1 MSVFF
6 CLDDVF
12 EILAAR
18 DKEDFSLDYF
28 VPVHTRKI
36 QCNGFRDDCLT
47 LLSQPQMMDLN
58 DPKAF
63 YQMASLIEEIPLY
76 HINLELVVD
85 DILTQRHHNLMVGKA
100 IQDAFGTQALPAT
113 THGDAGKMGEN
124 IDGRLRHPMIG
135 HLDKV
140 TLCKIYLNFM
150 RALPHGHD
158 QFSFERFIIGRHAGP
173 YHTQFDGYIFG
184 EGGKVSAG
192 ILLGFGT
199 RSDYDPRQPLQVYI
213 ESGQRQ
219 AKAMH
224 ITDRS
229 ELLLAWLEA
238 DHYQMRRSHD
248 IHRILTLR
256 GLPRM
261 PNWVRTDVFHC
272 MEKEAMKQIFATK
285 LLGLDPDL
293 NVAKKQPAI
302 RKTLLLSAQGNID
315 DDLQKLL
322 GQILNTGMAYSGVA
336 EKFHEQAQ
344 LREKEARAL

>member
-12 EILAAR
+12 EILATR
-18 DKEDFSLDYF
+18 DEENFSLDYF
-28 VPVHTRKI
+28 IPVHTKKV
-36 QCNGFRDDCLT
+36 QCNGYRDDCLT
-47 LLSQPQMMDLN
+47 LISQPQLMELN
-58 DPKAF
+58 DPKAS

-85 DILTQRHHNLMVGKA
+85 DILTQRHHNQTIAKA

-113 THGDAGKMGEN
+113 IAGESGKLGEN

-158 QFSFERFIIGRHAGP
+158 QFSFEKFIIGKHRGP
-173 YHTQFDGYIFG
+173 YHTQFDGFIFG

-199 RSDYDPRQPLQVYI
+199 RSDYDPRQPLQIYV
-213 ESGQRQ
+213 EEGQRQ

-224 ITDRS
+224 ITDKM

-238 DHYQMRRSHD
+238 DHYQLRRCHD

-272 MEKEAMKQIFATK
+272 MEREAMKQIFATK
-285 LLGLDPDL
+285 LQSIDMDID
-293 NVAKKQPAI
+293 VAKKQPAI
-302 RKTLLLSAQGNID
+302 RKAVLASAQGNID

-322 GQILNTGMAYSGVA
+322 GQILNTGIAYSGVA
-336 EKFHEQAQ
+336 DKIYEQAM
-344 LREKEARAL
+344 LRDKEARSL